1 MAGVAREMQ
10 KTHLI
15 LWTMLVSYA
24 ISSCAL
30 AADTND
36 TLQSEVPVF
45 ATPPKDCPAPQI
57 AAVTPTCAQDNLLKI
72 LNGWSSV
79 ITVEFVA
86 PVSTGSAKVGDPVE
100 TKLAQDFRWG
110 YQLIAAK
117 DSVVRG
123 HVTETE
129 SARTLTSSA
138 LSSERRLKSRGR
150 LSVQFDEIIDQDGR
164 RWPIQGN
171 PSPRQKTVAPINH
184 SCVRY
189 VEADADG
196 RIVKAEA
203 NLAGGLKATANAVK
217 VVSMVPVPGAVLV
230 SALAPAVAMGAVGAA
245 SPSIAYDKPVDANT
259 EHRRAKGAVYG
270 FFSNL
275 PGAVVVKSVIEKGNE
290 IALVPGDH
298 LTVNVCIK
306 EAGDIP
312 TPGQQLNV
320 NGKVIEMTPTKR
332 LYPASN

>member
-1 MAGVAREMQ
+1 
-10 KTHLI
+10 
-15 LWTMLVSYA
+15 
-24 ISSCAL
+24 
-30 AADTND
+30 
-36 TLQSEVPVF
+36 
-45 ATPPKDCPAPQI
+45 
-57 AAVTPTCAQDNLLKI
+57 
-72 LNGWSSV
+72 
-79 ITVEFVA
+79 VEFVA